1 MHEMTKRDERLLE
14 RGNRRQDGFSL
25 IEMIVTVGILGILAL
40 FTYPSLQRMIV
51 RSQLEGDGRQI
62 VTFMRVARLESIK
75 RSVPVVVEI
84 DLAKARFTAYAD
96 LNDALGDPGIDL
108 IYNPVGGAPEGTT
121 DFIVVPEQIMTKN
134 ATFGGPAADNLPI
147 TGFGVDP
154 GGNPV
159 VVFNSDGSIAAE
171 GTLRFGDVRENY
183 LEISVAP
190 RTTAKVEVLKWDR
203 SAGVW
208 RERATET
215 GGVTWEWYL

>member
-1 MHEMTKRDERLLE
+1 MHDMTNRDQRHPGQLH
-14 RGNRRQDGFSL
+14 RRQDGFSL
-25 IEMIVTVGILGILAL
+25 IEMIVTVAILGILAL
-40 FTYPSLQRMIV
+40 FTYPALQRMIV

-62 VTFMRVARLESIK
+62 VTFMRLARLESIK
-75 RSVPVVVEI
+75 RSIPVVVEI
-84 DLAKARFTAYAD
+84 DLAKTRFSAYAD
-96 LNDALGDPGIDL
+96 LNDAFGNPGIDL

-121 DFIVVPEQIMTKN
+121 DFIVLPEQIMTKN
-134 ATFGGPAADNLPI
+134 ASFGGPTSDNAPL

-159 VVFNSDGSIAAE
+159 VVFNADGSIAAE

-183 LEISVAP
+183 LQIRVAP
-190 RTTAKVEVLKWDR
+190 RTTAKVEILKWDR
-203 SAGVW
+203 DAGVW